1 MGHQYLRHVV
11 PEGLWAVLVFLGFVR
26 GSISGITAAAAR
38 SQKKG
43 QHKQGKDEPE
53 FSPKSRKRIFQVHK
67 IFLEK
72 INSFVV

>member
-53 FSPKSRKRIFQVHK
+53 FFP
-67 IFLEK
+67 EK
-72 INSFVV
+72 PEKDISGT